1 MFMVSFPLLC
11 DRGEFF
17 DLPAWRGGG
26 GGGGWRGWGAWVG
39 KILFHYAGGASEIF
53 DPKVE
58 IYKINYRE
66 NKNKINKDTN
76 NVDKTKEII

>member
-26 GGGGWRGWGAWVG
+26 GGGESE
-39 KILFHYAGGASEIF
+39 KFFSIMQEGASEIF
-53 DPKVE
+53 DPKIE

>member
-1 MFMVSFPLLC
+1 MGGS
-11 DRGEFF
+11 
-17 DLPAWRGGG
+17 GGG
-26 GGGGWRGWGAWVG
+26 GGRGSE
-39 KILFHYAGGASEIF
+39 KFFSIMQEGASEIF
-53 DPKVE
+53 DPKIE

>member
-1 MFMVSFPLLC
+1 MQ
-11 DRGEFF
+11 E
-17 DLPAWRGGG
+17 
-26 GGGGWRGWGAWVG
+26 
-39 KILFHYAGGASEIF
+39 GASEIF
-53 DPKVE
+53 DPKIE

>member
-26 GGGGWRGWGAWVG
+26 GGGRGSE
-39 KILFHYAGGASEIF
+39 KFFSIMQEGASEIF
-53 DPKVE
+53 DPKIE
-58 IYKINYRE
+58 IYKINYHE

>member
-1 MFMVSFPLLC
+1 MGGGSGGSGG
-11 DRGEFF
+11 RGSEKFFSIRQEGASEFF
-17 DLPAWRGGG
+17 DP
-26 GGGGWRGWGAWVG
+26 
-39 KILFHYAGGASEIF
+39 KI
-53 DPKVE
+53 E